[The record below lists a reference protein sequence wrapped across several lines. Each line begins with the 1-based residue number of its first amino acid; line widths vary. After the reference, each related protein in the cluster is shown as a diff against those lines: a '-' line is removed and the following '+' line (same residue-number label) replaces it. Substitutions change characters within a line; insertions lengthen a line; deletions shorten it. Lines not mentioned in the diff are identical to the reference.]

1 MNSDMQNN
9 KLKIIDVIIPLFYI
23 VNQYQI
29 GGVSLGLI
37 LASVVIF
44 VCAIKNGMF
53 CAYKYLLFFF
63 LFMLLHDLF
72 RTFITG
78 FNMFLW
84 VERIVYFLFLS
95 CTYESDEENLLKVWK
110 IVGALAMVGILYQSF
125 QVYALGQ
132 AVSMIKIIPFD
143 VTSGIVE
150 YNRPHSFFL
159 EPAAYSAWI
168 LPLLCMCMKR
178 KEHIWMIAISTTI
191 LLSTS
196 STGIIMTGVV
206 WLYYSFVS
214 MRNKEENSNV
224 LLIVGILLVGIW
236 MFTKLDIFNEAL
248 NKLSNISLEDT
259 SNSVRLALGFQL
271 YWAAPLTYKVF
282 GIPYLNVVSYLLS
295 GEVNL
300 SNYGLN
306 SRISYLGF
314 VNSIGNCMLVY
325 GIFGLFLYLKLFWE
339 LWKNSDIYSKSI
351 VLVAFISIFSQSAF
365 WNSLFV
371 TQFAVM
377 LSSENR
383 ERAYDASSIW
393 FQIK

>member
-150 YNRPHSFFL
+150 YNRPHSFFWSL
-159 EPAAYSAWI
+159 
-168 LPLLCMCMKR
+168 
-178 KEHIWMIAISTTI
+178 
-191 LLSTS
+191 
-196 STGIIMTGVV
+196 
-206 WLYYSFVS
+206 
-214 MRNKEENSNV
+214 
-224 LLIVGILLVGIW
+224 LLILHG
-236 MFTKLDIFNEAL
+236 
-248 NKLSNISLEDT
+248 
-259 SNSVRLALGFQL
+259 
-271 YWAAPLTYKVF
+271 Y
-282 GIPYLNVVSYLLS
+282 
-295 GEVNL
+295 
-300 SNYGLN
+300 
-306 SRISYLGF
+306 
-314 VNSIGNCMLVY
+314 C
-325 GIFGLFLYLKLFWE
+325 LFY
-339 LWKNSDIYSKSI
+339 
-351 VLVAFISIFSQSAF
+351 VCA
-365 WNSLFV
+365 
-371 TQFAVM
+371 
-377 LSSENR
+377 
-383 ERAYDASSIW
+383 
-393 FQIK
+393 